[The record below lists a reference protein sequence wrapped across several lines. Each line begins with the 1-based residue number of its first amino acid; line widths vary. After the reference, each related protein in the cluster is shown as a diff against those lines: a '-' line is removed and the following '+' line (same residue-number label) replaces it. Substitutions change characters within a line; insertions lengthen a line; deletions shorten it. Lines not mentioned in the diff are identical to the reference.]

1 MIEIFEDTEN
11 YLVRI
16 RADLRDRVKKISGRQ
31 WDGVRKLW
39 VFPKNSLVFTAL
51 NGEFSGDADKFSIG
65 PPAIDAVDHNEKPK
79 GALAGDRNPE
89 AASQERESIDRPVV
103 TALEAIELK
112 IDQVQSMI
120 EHLSLASKATLDD
133 LSFLRETEEARIA
146 EFENEDQDEAD
157 AFDEESIEEIVDH
170 NVDRNRSVLD
180 LDIPEDVSL
189 FELALIEFCVRCTGD
204 EPKFKK
210 LVHEVKP
217 LQNAYQF
224 VLRAHERILRQLREV
239 ADDSARLSFPE
250 LISKIQQDSPIFGD
264 PKEIGLILSTLRTLN
279 SVRNRMAH
287 DVEQIK
293 ATEIGVLA
301 MLYLLNLAIV
311 WRPVMRD
318 WVVSE

>member
-39 VFPKNSLVFTAL
+39 VFPKSSLAFSAL
-51 NGEFSGDADKFSIG
+51 NSEFSGDADKFSIS
-65 PPAIDAVDHNEKPK
+65 PPATDPIDNNDKPK
-79 GALAGDRNPE
+79 VEPAGDQNSEESSEGGESTDRSVVSALA
-89 AASQERESIDRPVV
+89 
-103 TALEAIELK
+103 AIELK
-112 IDQVQSMI
+112 IDQVQSLI

-146 EFENEDQDEAD
+146 EYENEDEDDAD
-157 AFDEESIEEIVDH
+157 ALDEESVEEVVEH

-180 LDIPEDVSL
+180 LDVSEDVSL

-224 VLRAHERILRQLREV
+224 VLRAHERIMRQLREV
-239 ADDSARLSFPE
+239 ADDDARLSFPE

-264 PKEIGLILSTLRTLN
+264 SKEIGRILSTLRTLN